1 MIFLILTLS
10 CKLKELRVKE
20 KGIREDISRAIQ
32 NSNEEDSRDIIEKI
46 DRNKALQKNKE
57 GLLPVE
63 EAIEAGN
70 IEAVDILINLDDC
83 EYPYKIYEKIV
94 DTRSID
100 MFKLISQRKLDYR
113 LLLRIKENDC
123 KELEREFFKRIEV
136 TELERFIV
144 NGEIGEIK
152 KKGKE
157 WVLANYKDEHVNQ
170 RGISIAEI
178 SCIYGGTDFIKEI
191 IEILGKDITDIKGCL
206 FFAVL
211 KLGEKGAAECL
222 LDLGIDVNQKL
233 DDGSTALI
241 YAAQG
246 GNKEVCELFIEK
258 GADVNAVKED
268 RNTALMIAAQ
278 EGHGEVC
285 ELLIGRD
292 ADVNAVEEDGW
303 TALMFAAQG
312 GHKEVCELLIDR
324 DADVNAVDQG
334 RRTALMYTAQGG
346 YKEVCELLID
356 KGADVNAKK
365 QNGTTALMIAAQYGY
380 KEVCKLLIEKEA
392 DVNAVYQD
400 GRTALMVASRNGHKE
415 VCELLIDKEADV
427 NAVEEDGWTALMF
440 AAQNGHKEVC
450 DLLVYEGT
458 EVDTLGKDDGTA
470 LIYAAE
476 NGHSNIVELLISHG
490 AQFDQMDPGIREN
503 KLVAKLKSYRDKI
516 LHLDEESLTKGK
528 LVSLFKILEKKIVKG
543 ENLREILEDIRKRKR
558 SIGVNTSW
566 KDAVEELVK
575 LIINRE
581 GEDIERR
588 VENEKIEKLLIRNC
602 LMREVIKIE
611 KESKKRKYKE
621 DRERCVRNKKE
632 N

>member
-1 MIFLILTLS
+1 ML
-10 CKLKELRVKE
+10 
-20 KGIREDISRAIQ
+20 
-32 NSNEEDSRDIIEKI
+32 I
-46 DRNKALQKNKE
+46 DR
-57 GLLPVE
+57 
-63 EAIEAGN
+63 
-70 IEAVDILINLDDC
+70 D
-83 EYPYKIYEKIV
+83 
-94 DTRSID
+94 
-100 MFKLISQRKLDYR
+100 
-113 LLLRIKENDC
+113 
-123 KELEREFFKRIEV
+123 
-136 TELERFIV
+136 
-144 NGEIGEIK
+144 
-152 KKGKE
+152 
-157 WVLANYKDEHVNQ
+157 
-170 RGISIAEI
+170 AE
-178 SCIYGGTDFIKEI
+178 
-191 IEILGKDITDIKGCL
+191 
-206 FFAVL
+206 
-211 KLGEKGAAECL
+211 
-222 LDLGIDVNQKL
+222 
-233 DDGSTALI
+233 
-241 YAAQG
+241 
-246 GNKEVCELFIEK
+246 
-258 GADVNAVKED
+258 VNAVDEYG
-268 RNTALMIAAQ
+268 RIVLMFAAAN
-278 EGHGEVC
+278 GHKEVC
-285 ELLIGRD
+285 ELLIEKGSEIE
-292 ADVNAVEEDGW
+292 AANKAGQ
-303 TALMFAAQG
+303 TALMTAAQR

-324 DADVNAVDQG
+324 DADVNAV
-334 RRTALMYTAQGG
+334 
-346 YKEVCELLID
+346 EE
-356 KGADVNAKK
+356 
-365 QNGTTALMIAAQYGY
+365 
-380 KEVCKLLIEKEA
+380 
-392 DVNAVYQD
+392 D
-400 GRTALMVASRNGHKE
+400 GSTALMVASQNGHKE

>member
-1 MIFLILTLS
+1 MIFLILALS
-10 CKLKELRVKE
+10 CTFKELRVKE
-20 KGIREDISRAIQ
+20 KGKREDISRAIQ
-32 NSNEEDSRDIIEKI
+32 NSNEEDSRAIIKKI
-46 DRNKALQKNKE
+46 DEYEALHKNKE

-70 IEAVDILINLDDC
+70 IEAVEILINLDDC

-94 DTRSID
+94 DTGSVD
-100 MFKLISQRKLDYR
+100 MFKLISERKLDYR
-113 LLLRIKENDC
+113 LLLRIKENDY
-123 KELEREFFKRIEV
+123 KELEREFLKRIEV
-136 TELERFIV
+136 TELERLILS
-144 NGEIGEIK
+144 GEIGEIK
-152 KKGKE
+152 KKSKE
-157 WVLANYKDEHVNQ
+157 WVLANYKDDKAHVNK
-170 RGISIAEI
+170 RGISTAEI

-191 IEILGKDITDIKGCL
+191 IEILGKDIKDIKGCL
-206 FFAVL
+206 LFTVS
-211 KLGEKGAAECL
+211 KLGEKGAVECL

-292 ADVNAVEEDGW
+292 ADVNAVEEDGS
-303 TALMFAAQG
+303 
-312 GHKEVCELLIDR
+312 
-324 DADVNAVDQG
+324 
-334 RRTALMYTAQGG
+334 
-346 YKEVCELLID
+346 
-356 KGADVNAKK
+356 
-365 QNGTTALMIAAQYGY
+365 
-380 KEVCKLLIEKEA
+380 
-392 DVNAVYQD
+392 
-400 GRTALMVASRNGHKE
+400 TALMVASQNGHKE